1 MRYPKNQTIEN
12 QYTAGGEFT
21 SPNGQ
26 IYKGYYWQ
34 FKNNYYIGKTPTKEP
49 NIELKRITSET
60 IKTIEIENNISLNSL
75 LILGRNTVNNIINS
89 STQFNS
95 IVPQQK
101 NENRY
106 FIRKINEIN
115 IIIKEIDE
123 PTYNTILNNPL
134 YQKIII
140 PGNNIYIESPELDRA
155 NEQMPGLKTF
165 LGF

>member
-12 QYTAGGEFT
+12 QYTSGGEFT

-34 FKNNYYIGKTPTKEP
+34 FKRNYYVGKSPSEP
-49 NIELKRITSET
+49 KIELKRITPET
-60 IKTIEIENNISLNSL
+60 IKIIEIGNIISLNSL
-75 LILGRNTVNNIINS
+75 LTLGKNTVNNIINS

-95 IVPQQK
+95 IIPQPK

-106 FIRKINEIN
+106 FVRKINEVN

-123 PTYNTILNNPL
+123 PTYNTMLNNPI

-140 PGNNIYIESPELDRA
+140 PGIDIYRGSPILDKA
-155 NEQMPGLKTF
+155 NEQMPGIKAF

>member
-12 QYTAGGEFT
+12 QYTSGGEFT

-34 FKNNYYIGKTPTKEP
+34 FKNNYYEGKTPTEP
-49 NIELKRITSET
+49 KVELKHITPET
-60 IKTIEIENNISLNSL
+60 IKKIEIENSISLSSL
-75 LILGRNTVNNIINS
+75 LLLGKNTVTNIIKS
-89 STQFNS
+89 SSKFNS
-95 IVPQQK
+95 IVPQSK

-106 FIRKINEIN
+106 FIKKINEVN

-123 PTYNTILNNPL
+123 SSYNTMINNPI
-134 YQKIII
+134 YQKLTIL
-140 PGNNIYIESPELDRA
+140 GSEIYIGSPILDKA
-155 NEQMPGLKTF
+155 NEQMSGIKAF